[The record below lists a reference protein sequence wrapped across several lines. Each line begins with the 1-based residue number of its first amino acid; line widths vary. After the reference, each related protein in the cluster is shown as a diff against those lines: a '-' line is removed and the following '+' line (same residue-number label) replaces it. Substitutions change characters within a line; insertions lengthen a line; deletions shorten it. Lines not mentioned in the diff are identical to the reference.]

1 MGCVMQPE
9 LIIFDCDGVLIDSE
23 GIAARLIA
31 QNLTE
36 HGWPMSAAENQAL
49 FLGMSMTDMQPMVEA
64 HLGHKMPEGWRDA
77 LARDLI
83 VALAAQAEPIAGA
96 RQTLERLNA
105 MGVPWRV
112 ASNSSDAEMAAKFS
126 RVGMAELVAGRT
138 FASAKWG
145 RPKPAP
151 DVYLAAAADAGV
163 APQDCLVIEDSVL
176 GVRGAVAAGMLVY
189 GFDLHGPGKAL
200 LEAGAVLV
208 LHGLDEL
215 FQHLTRE
222 AA

>member
-1 MGCVMQPE
+1 MPPE

-31 QNLTE
+31 QNLTQ
-36 HGWPMSAAENQAL
+36 HGWPMTALENQAL
-49 FLGMSMTDMQPMVEA
+49 FLGMSMTTMQPMVEA

-77 LARDLI
+77 LAQDLI
-83 VALAAQAEPIAGA
+83 VALAAEAEPIAGA
-96 RQTLERLNA
+96 KQTLERLNA

-112 ASNSSDAEMAAKFS
+112 ASNSSDAEMTAKFS
-126 RVGMAELVAGRT
+126 RVGMTQLVTGRT
-138 FASAKWG
+138 FASARWG

-151 DVYLAAAADAGV
+151 DVFLAAAADAGV
-163 APQDCLVIEDSVL
+163 APAHCLVIEDSVL
-176 GVRGAVAAGMLVY
+176 GIKGAVAAGMLVY
-189 GFDLHGPGKAL
+189 GFDPHGPGHLL
-200 LEAGAVLV
+200 LEAGAALV

-215 FQHLTRE
+215 FLNLNKE

>member
-1 MGCVMQPE
+1 MQPE

-36 HGWPMSAAENQAL
+36 HGWPMTAQENQAL

-64 HLGHKMPEGWRDA
+64 HLGRKMPAGWRDA

-83 VALAAQAEPIAGA
+83 VALGAEAEPVAGA

-105 MGVPWRV
+105 LGMPWRV
-112 ASNSSDAEMAAKFS
+112 ASNSSDAEMAAKFD
-126 RVGMAELVAGRT
+126 RVGMTDLVAGRT
-138 FASAKWG
+138 FASARWG
-145 RPKPAP
+145 KPKPAP

-163 APQDCLVIEDSVL
+163 APKNCLVIEDSVL
-176 GVRGAVAAGMLVY
+176 GVRGAVAAGMQVY
-189 GFDLHGPGKAL
+189 GFDLHGPGKPL